1 MFVRLGPGPIR
12 RVLLLCATALAISTA
27 GPTAQA
33 STGSVIARQARN
45 IYLVENARLHVLHN
59 NENESTIGEGGQATG
74 TFKAPVTSA
83 LTLVP
88 SHVTAAFAIYPHGGS
103 IGGIA
108 HASYILK
115 NSIAYFGGTL
125 TITRGMGAYRGA
137 SGTNVGFSGWID
149 RQNFSMSIK
158 VHGWVVL

>member
-1 MFVRLGPGPIR
+1 MPGSCGSAR
-12 RVLLLCATALAISTA
+12 ATAPELALVLTDWVEA
-27 GPTAQA
+27 HR
-33 STGSVIARQARN
+33 GSRILQRAIMSA
-45 IYLVENARLHVLHN
+45 AAWP
-59 NENESTIGEGGQATG
+59 GGADQFTL
-74 TFKAPVTSA
+74 TVAPVTAA

-125 TITRGMGAYRGA
+125 TITRGTGAYRGA